1 MTESHF
7 PVPAGSADGTG
18 SKPEAVQVSEDAA
31 RRLAEAVARLGNNPS
46 YFVEALTDML
56 MTLKPVSG
64 NGLSNQQE
72 RFLIESG
79 SFTAEELASTSRE
92 VNKGSLQLSA
102 AQAWLSNL
110 LATMSLEDAT
120 GFLGWDEQAVRT
132 AVSEGRLYAI
142 EVSGRV
148 RFPVWQF
155 NVGHPNKLIPG
166 LTEIIQVV
174 TPRWNWHSIAGFM
187 ATPQSSLVAEGR
199 QTPAEWLR
207 DGGDVDA
214 VKQIVE
220 SDDWW

>member
-1 MTESHF
+1 MTHSTSAYDSSDGQDG
-7 PVPAGSADGTG
+7 PPPALDDSLRQLG
-18 SKPEAVQVSEDAA
+18 EAIDHVGGDAGFMTRA
-31 RRLAEAVARLGNNPS
+31 LAEFLLAQR
-46 YFVEALTDML
+46 
-56 MTLKPVSG
+56 PVSTSRLTRG
-64 NGLSNQQE
+64 QE

-79 SFTAEELASTSRE
+79 SFTAEELASTSKE
-92 VNKGSLQLSA
+92 VNKGSLQLAA

-120 GFLGWDEQAVRT
+120 GFLGWEEEAVRT
-132 AVSEGRLYAI
+132 AVSEGHLYAI
-142 EVSGRV
+142 DVSGRV

-174 TPRWNWHSIAGFM
+174 TPRWDWHSVAGFM

-199 QTPAEWLR
+199 KTPVAWLR

-214 VKQIVE
+214 VRQIVE

>member
-1 MTESHF
+1 MDD
-7 PVPAGSADGTG
+7 ALRQLG
-18 SKPEAVQVSEDAA
+18 EAIDQVGGDSGFLT
-31 RRLAEAVARLGNNPS
+31 R
-46 YFVEALTDML
+46 ALTEFL
-56 MTLKPVSG
+56 LSQRPVSTSW
-64 NGLSNQQE
+64 LSEKQE

-79 SFTAEELASTSRE
+79 AFTAKELASTSKE
-92 VNKGSLQLSA
+92 VNKGSLQLGA
-102 AQAWLSNL
+102 AEAWLSNL
-110 LATMSLEDAT
+110 FATMSLEDAT
-120 GFLGWDEQAVRT
+120 VFLGWNDEAVRT

-142 EVSGRV
+142 EVSGRF

-166 LTEIIQVV
+166 LTEIIQVF
-174 TPRWNWHSIAGFM
+174 TPRWDWHSVAGFM

-199 QTPAEWLR
+199 QTPVEWLR